1 MKVLH
6 PEGVFVARMASLSPG
21 EFSFQKLYFDALR
34 ISLRLTMAKHGTTS
48 RSVSNGRQGSSDYV
62 NNLSNDMQAGNVDYF
77 DYL

>member
-6 PEGVFVARMASLSPG
+6 PEGVFVARRASLSPG
-21 EFSFQKLYFDALR
+21 EFFFQKLYFDALR

-48 RSVSNGRQGSSDYV
+48 RSVSNGRQRSYDYV
-62 NNLSNDMQAGNVDYF
+62 NNSSNDMQAGNVDYF